1 MIIPVPLA
9 QANEAL
15 IYGLGLAASV
25 VCALTGVL
33 VARDKGVD
41 LFGALMAGTATG
53 LGGGTVRDLLLG
65 RKVFW
70 MADETYLWITVI
82 TALLTFFIARI
93 RHLPEKVFLIP
104 DAVGLSLFAIVGTQV
119 ALDWNMP
126 WLTASLLGVIT
137 AVFGG
142 LLRDVMINEV
152 PLVFSSELY
161 ATAAWLGAVTLVV
174 LSQLG
179 VPATPAAWIATCT
192 CFAIR
197 LIAIRWKLKLP
208 RFLPHHKGQ
217 N

>member
-1 MIIPVPLA
+1 MVIPDQLI
-9 QANEAL
+9 QANDAL
-15 IYGLGLAASV
+15 IYGLGLAAAV

-41 LFGALMAGTATG
+41 LFGALMAGTATS

-70 MADETYLWITVI
+70 MADETYLWFTVI
-82 TALLTFFIARI
+82 TAALTFFVTRI
-93 RHLPEKVFLIP
+93 RHLPENLFLIP
-104 DAVGLSLFAIVGTQV
+104 DAIGLSLFAIVGTQV

-126 WLTASLLGVIT
+126 WLTASLLGVVT

-161 ATAAWLGAVTLVV
+161 ATAAWVGAMVLIILTALGIH
-174 LSQLG
+174 
-179 VPATPAAWIATCT
+179 ATVAAWIGTAT
-192 CFAIR
+192 CFAVR
-197 LIAIRWKLKLP
+197 LIAIRWKVTLP
-208 RFLPHHKGQ
+208 SFKHHA
-217 N
+217 